1 MRLGSDP
8 ARRVLEVRASTVAV
22 LAGTALLTAF
32 TTVTTVT
39 TAPPASAATD
49 DSWLEASEPPV
60 DPPSPSPEQLRGS
73 VTTYVPDDLVR
84 STKTYTIDGVTTL
97 ESTSTEGGDTT
108 ISLATD
114 ILFEPDRWDVPQAAV
129 DRIAQLVA
137 DVPQGEQVEV
147 AGHTDAIVGAVDNQL
162 LSENRAGAVAA
173 VVAAAR
179 PDLVLSVAGYADTRP
194 AVTDNPQDAA
204 TLAANRRVEITFAG

>member
-1 MRLGSDP
+1 MRRGSDR
-8 ARRVLEVRASTVAV
+8 ARRVLGVRASTVAV

-32 TTVTTVT
+32 TTVT

-97 ESTSTEGGDTT
+97 ESTSTDGGETT